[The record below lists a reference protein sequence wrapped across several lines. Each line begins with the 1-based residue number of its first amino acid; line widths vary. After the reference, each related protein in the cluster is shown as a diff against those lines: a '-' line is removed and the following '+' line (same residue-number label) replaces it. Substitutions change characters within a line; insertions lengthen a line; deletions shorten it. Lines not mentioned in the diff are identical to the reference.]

1 MKTSKKMTST
11 LAAFLI
17 FHLGSVQAFGEA
29 VKTTSTKSSAKS
41 SSFSLTDEE
50 KANGATTSPYQAC
63 KGVLIVESSNYGKDF
78 WQKRKTSCD
87 AKVSNCNM
95 PVQVIPDTGMFKSF
109 KGVNT
114 GPNANMSSQVTA
126 VAFLESIRQK
136 AEVRL
141 GNGISER
148 EKQVANCYGPK
159 ATGTDVCR
167 ATKAALLGSLK
178 KELPDFR
185 LAVAQMYEPTQAE
198 LMNVILRGDV
208 SSIINDGLS
217 KAKVHELIPKME
229 KLSSAEFVKVKKTYE
244 DLLARAKTE
253 WAKEVK
259 ETVAKRGLK
268 GREAVEAEA
277 RLNTEQNLAAKF
289 RNLLADNRAA
299 QLTNYLRAIDR
310 VPEIAYL
317 GNSEA
322 ANPEIAAAV
331 SMLVSNAKDSLASM
345 KKVKSKDLN
354 SEKMDNSLL
363 QFASYSRLIEEVL
376 EEEVKKGAV
385 SSCAVATAVHNEL
398 QAVKGQDAVV
408 ALGATLLL
416 GGIGV
421 GGALRA
427 AKLGAEGAKAAAGWS
442 NFAITSGIVGGA
454 YMTGMDVVDAAAMN
468 RDAKAGL
475 VKAEDARAAAET
487 AALGTVFAPLDW
499 IGSGAVIGAGVALA
513 GKTVG
518 KFAAASIAKGKLSSK
533 AATAADLRK
542 LATTAASSEGKD
554 VQTVNR
560 LGMAVDG
567 AAKDLLGRAPT
578 ATDEKAISQMAKSGL
593 LGTADAPATEA
604 AKDYAAAT
612 LKMTADEREA
622 YVARLDEITGAAKPA
637 EVKGRAPAVDPA
649 RSEEAGR
656 LAVAIA
662 SEPELK
668 ATAAILKPDSGWS
681 KDAIKN
687 LREVVQSARRL
698 AKGTSE
704 TVSARFKKALANM
717 TGESP
722 NSARV
727 NKLCACAGACPVG
740 ASLDGGFDG
749 GEPVYVACVN
759 PTHLPSLGALSGN

>member
-78 WQKRKTSCD
+78 WQKRKASCD

-141 GNGISER
+141 GNGIAER

-159 ATGTDVCR
+159 ATGTDACQ
-167 ATKAALLGSLK
+167 ATKAALLGNLK

-198 LMNVILRGDV
+198 LMNVVLRGDV

-229 KLSSAEFVKVKKTYE
+229 KLSSAEFAKVKKTYE

-299 QLTNYLRAIDR
+299 QLTNYLRAVDR

-317 GNSEA
+317 GNSQA

-331 SMLVSNAKDSLASM
+331 STLVSNAKDSLASM
-345 KKVKSKDLN
+345 KKIKSKDLN

-376 EEEVKKGAV
+376 EEEVKKGTV
-385 SSCAVATAVHNEL
+385 SSCAVATAVYNEM
-398 QAVKGQDAVV
+398 QAVKGQHAAIGLAAMLTGGFGGMGV
-408 ALGATLLL
+408 A
-416 GGIGV
+416 GV
-421 GGALRA
+421 A
-427 AKLGAEGAKAAAGWS
+427 AKLGMAGTAAAAT
-442 NFAITSGIVGGA
+442 NFAIISSVVGGA
-454 YMTGMDVVDAAAMN
+454 TLTGMDVVDAMAMN